1 MDENFILEHYDEEE
15 NIRVQYYYWCNN
27 GRFYR
32 RTVKE
37 NGSISRI
44 KRISEAEYIGALEE
58 RHNA

>member
-1 MDENFILEHYDEEE
+1 MDDKFILEYHDEEE
-15 NIRVQYYYWCNN
+15 KMRIQYYYWICN

-44 KRISEAEYIGALEE
+44 KRISEAEYINALEE
-58 RHNA
+58 KHNA